1 MKLLKSIED
10 SVKNNEYLL
19 KFIVNETLILN
30 IKKVLNE
37 NNGDSIKN
45 TRFYDSML
53 SNCKTFISN
62 SAKNDSG

>member
-1 MKLLKSIED
+1 MKSIED

-53 SNCKTFISN
+53 NNCKTFISN